1 MMDLIQK
8 YQSYHNECHD
18 ISYSIPDTKGQGYF
32 RSVCPRKGIWMFQEE
47 YQLSEEF
54 SVRTSN
60 TSLPMGISYCLS
72 GRVDWAIEGRDEK
85 YTTGKGQS
93 EFLFAGETGGVSTYG
108 ADEPI
113 VIINVMICPEVM
125 GLYLD
130 LPEDSASDYLLFEP
144 TDETVDD
151 IVYKKCDIPGYVRQI
166 LHQLMRLPCK
176 DVSERLLFQSKV
188 MELVALQMEQFDSR
202 DTALRKGY
210 ETSAAGTMISK
221 AKNIIR
227 TRMKSP
233 PSIKNLA
240 HMIGTNETKL
250 KKVFREKC
258 NTTVYGYLTGCR
270 MQKACELLKD
280 HSQTMS
286 EIGAELGYS
295 ERTHFCRAFTRYYG
309 MPPSQYRLKL
319 R

>member
-8 YQSYHNECHD
+8 YQSYHNKCHD
-18 ISYSIPDTKGQGYF
+18 ISYSIPDIKGRGYF
-32 RSVCPRKGIWMFQEE
+32 RSICPRKGIWIFQEE
-47 YQLSEEF
+47 YQLREEF
-54 SVRTSN
+54 SVKTCN

-72 GRVDWAIEGRDEK
+72 GRVDWSVEGREEQ

-113 VIINVMICPEVM
+113 VIISIMICPEVM
-125 GLYLD
+125 GMYLD
-130 LPEDSASDYLLFEP
+130 MPGNSACDYMLIEP
-144 TDETVDD
+144 HEEKGDD
-151 IVYKKCDIPGYVRQI
+151 ILYKKCDIPGYVRQI
-166 LHQLMRLPCK
+166 LHQLMRSPCENI
-176 DVSERLLFQSKV
+176 SERLLFQSKV
-188 MELVALQMEQFDSR
+188 LELVALQMEQIGSNN
-202 DTALRKGY
+202 TGIRKRY
-210 ETSAAGTMISK
+210 ETAAAGTIVSE
-221 AKNIIR
+221 AKNIISA
-227 TRMKSP
+227 RMKSP
-233 PSIKNLA
+233 PSLKSLA

-258 NTTVYGYLTGCR
+258 NTTVYGYLTECR
-270 MQKACELLKD
+270 MQKACDLLKD

-295 ERTHFCRAFTRYYG
+295 ERTHFCRAFTRYFG
-309 MPPSQYRLKL
+309 MPPSQYRMKL